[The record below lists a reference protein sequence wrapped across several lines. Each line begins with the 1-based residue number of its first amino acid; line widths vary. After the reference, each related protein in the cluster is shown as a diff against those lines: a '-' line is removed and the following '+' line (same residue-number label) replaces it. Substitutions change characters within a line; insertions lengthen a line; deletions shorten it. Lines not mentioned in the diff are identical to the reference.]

1 MLSVQRVLPDAI
13 VEIVRRQPT
22 TPEKVDFA
30 WRTAVGP
37 AVARATSASLD
48 AEGTLVIVATDAR
61 WRHEIEKS
69 LSVVR
74 PRLETLLG
82 DAMVRI
88 ALAPPRF

>member
-30 WRTAVGP
+30 WRSAVGP

-48 AEGTLVIVATDAR
+48 AEGTLVIVAADAR
-61 WRHEIEKS
+61 WRDEIQKS

-88 ALAPPRF
+88 TLAPPRF